1 MNEEARVA
9 ELTDLL
15 SQELDSLRAIA
26 ENDSLRN
33 VKLRE
38 EGVEAVKLFLLLQES
53 VILGQTLQCQLIS
66 DFDVLRRGHVSLLE
80 GTNFDWICS
89 AE

>member
-38 EGVEAVKLFLLLQES
+38 KGVEAVKLFLLLQER

-66 DFDVLRRGHVSLLE
+66 DFDVLR
-80 GTNFDWICS
+80 
-89 AE
+89 

>member
-1 MNEEARVA
+1 MNKEARVA

-15 SQELDSLRAIA
+15 SQELDSLRTIA

-38 EGVEAVKLFLLLQES
+38 EGVEAVKLFLLLQER

-66 DFDVLRRGHVSLLE
+66 DFDVLG
-80 GTNFDWICS
+80 
-89 AE
+89 